1 MAVYG
6 GNGNSTCSNGCSA
19 AVSATDAGSSTS
31 SLVKDGTTTVDN
43 TTHAALGDQTHDTS
57 SVSGQVGTFSLAGT
71 VTYSLYP
78 TNDCSEIG
86 RASCRETVNFSVAVT
101 ASTLKAALAHGRY
114 SYKAAYGVNGN
125 YSGSNCGRAPV
136 GIRDDLVTGVQMGD
150 LPISTVDNTTHAA
163 LGDQT
168 HDTSSVSGQVG
179 TFSLAGTVTY
189 SLYPTNDCS

>member
-78 TNDCSEIG
+78 TNDCSG
-86 RASCRETVNFSVAVT
+86 T
-101 ASTLKAALAHGRY
+101 ASRTEAHTSEPHAPDTAASRPPPQTTNGY
-114 SYKAAYGVNGN
+114 SYKA
-125 YSGSNCGRAPV
+125 
-136 GIRDDLVTGVQMGD
+136 
-150 LPISTVDNTTHAA
+150 
-163 LGDQT
+163 
-168 HDTSSVSGQVG
+168 
-179 TFSLAGTVTY
+179 
-189 SLYPTNDCS
+189 